1 MRVISISDEM
11 PGPWRPELVESHDL
25 RQSNFNLR
33 REARPLATPSFIPE
47 HQFKR
52 QFQSQTRSQA
62 PGDLLYLQI
71 QSLNTRISI
80 SDEKPGPWRRCPLV
94 YPLISIYLFQS
105 QTRSQAPGDYNA
117 FTHSLLCWFIS
128 ISDEKPGPWRQLI
141 PKTARTV

>member
-33 REARPLATPSFIPE
+33 RDARPLATPSFITE

-62 PGDLLYLQI
+62 PGDWAGGYQPI
-71 QSLNTRISI
+71 KTTAISI
-80 SDEKPGPWRRCPLV
+80 SDEKPGPWRRMFQ
-94 YPLISIYLFQS
+94 LISF
-105 QTRSQAPGDYNA
+105 
-117 FTHSLLCWFIS
+117 LLVSNFN
-128 ISDEKPGPWRQLI
+128 
-141 PKTARTV
+141 